1 MRGLPSGGRR
11 SARAQRATVPKLDL
25 SRPPG
30 SGAFHGPDHVDDRA
44 DFEHRAGQLQP
55 AYVAA
60 KAPGIRICLRRKC
73 VPAEC
78 LVRLPELAA
87 VAGHIGLPGGRP
99 KNNGMIPFIAGAGGR
114 LRSGLLRGEF
124 AGGDSCQSVKLRR
137 CLDGRLDAV
146 RCQPC

>member
-1 MRGLPSGGRR
+1 M
-11 SARAQRATVPKLDL
+11 
-25 SRPPG
+25 
-30 SGAFHGPDHVDDRA
+30 
-44 DFEHRAGQLQP
+44 
-55 AYVAA
+55 
-60 KAPGIRICLRRKC
+60 
-73 VPAEC
+73 
-78 LVRLPELAA
+78 RLPELAA
-87 VAGHIGLPGGRP
+87 VAGHIGLPGGGP